1 MFLWG
6 RLPNM
11 ELSLE
16 GVFPIIFAKILLN
29 CPPSWL
35 YYLTL
40 QTFVQKSAHFSYPL
54 LMKFAYHQYC

>member
-16 GVFPIIFAKILLN
+16 GAFPIIFAKILLN

-35 YYLTL
+35 Y
-40 QTFVQKSAHFSYPL
+40 
-54 LMKFAYHQYC
+54 